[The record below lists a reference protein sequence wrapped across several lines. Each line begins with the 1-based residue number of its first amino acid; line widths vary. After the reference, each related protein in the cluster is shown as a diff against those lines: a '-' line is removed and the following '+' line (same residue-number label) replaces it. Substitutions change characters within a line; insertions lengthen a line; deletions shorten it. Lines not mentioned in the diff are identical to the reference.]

1 MEKGS
6 LTACIDCDPSMLTS
20 FRRYLVISVLATSSL
35 LMLLL
40 VMQQD
45 RTISSQRNLIRQL
58 FKDSLELNAIKVQR
72 THEVHK

>member
-1 MEKGS
+1 
-6 LTACIDCDPSMLTS
+6 MLTS

-58 FKDSLELNAIKVQR
+58 FQDSLELNALKLQR
-72 THEVHK
+72 AHQAKK